1 MKKSKQQIKKI
12 NINLF
17 PENIVSKSIYE
28 KEKAKYIA
36 EYEEY
41 VKSTKQYYLFFSTG
55 QEGHYK
61 KSPVLGNA
69 NWNRLYPLGY
79 EDWAKNRMTISSYGQ
94 QQIIDKI
101 NELCEIINKPNKI

>member
-28 KEKAKYIA
+28 KEKAEYIA
-36 EYEEY
+36 EYKEY
-41 VKSTKQYYLFFSTG
+41 IKSTKQYCLFFSTG
-55 QEGHYK
+55 QEGYYK
-61 KSPVLGNA
+61 KSPLLGSV
-69 NWNRLYPLGY
+69 NWNRLYPEGY
-79 EDWAKNRMTISSYGQ
+79 RDWARNRLTITSYGQ
-94 QQIIDKI
+94 QQIINKI